1 MSSHYVP
8 VFEEENQ
15 MKLIFFKVF
24 LNQCKV
30 VAFSLNEPITE
41 IPMPILNIYLF
52 GSKTHAFK
60 IVLFT
65 FSGQIWCPCLAIG
78 F

>member
-1 MSSHYVP
+1 
-8 VFEEENQ
+8 
-15 MKLIFFKVF
+15 MKLSFFIKVF

-52 GSKTHAFK
+52 VSKTHGFK
-60 IVLFT
+60 KVLFT
-65 FSGQIWCPCLAIG
+65 FPGQR
-78 F
+78 